1 MFASRGAGCV
11 CEPEEGL
18 PEEGLPEE
26 GLPEE
31 GLPEE
36 GLTTKGSAWAVRGAD
51 GLEVH
56 QVVELALAIRL

>member
-1 MFASRGAGCV
+1 MEV
-11 CEPEEGL
+11 PEGGL

-36 GLTTKGSAWAVRGAD
+36 RLATKGSAWAVRGAD

-56 QVVELALAIRL
+56 QVVELALAVNL